1 MSINYTQYVNTLA
14 NRMPVPTSDS
24 GFAIELPNIINAA
37 ELRCYR
43 DLQLQ
48 NTSQR
53 DSSATFT
60 TGTRDFNIPSSLGTF
75 VVTQQLNVITP
86 SGTTV
91 PDNGTRVP
99 LIPCSQEMLNAMWP
113 SASGSTVPQ
122 YFAMVNDNLAIV
134 GPWPDKAYTVEVA
147 GTVRPAALST
157 TNVTTLLSWYFP
169 DQFLAASMVIAS
181 GYMKNFGAGV
191 DDPKM
196 AMTWESIYQA
206 TLKGASIEEAMKQ
219 FQGPAWSSSEPTPL
233 TPPRT

>member
-1 MSINYTQYVNTLA
+1 MSLTYSQYVSSLA
-14 NRMPVPTSDS
+14 NRMPVPTSDP
-24 GFAIELPNIINAA
+24 GFTIELPNIIDAA

-48 NTSQR
+48 NTSVR

-60 TGTRDFNIPSSLGTF
+60 TSSRNFTLPTASGTF

-86 SGTTV
+86 AGTTD
-91 PDNGTRVP
+91 PELGTRTA
-99 LIPCSQEMLNAMWP
+99 LIPASQEMLNAMWP
-113 SASGSTVPQ
+113 SVAGSTVPQ

-134 GPWPDKAYTVEVA
+134 GPWPDAAYNVEA
-147 GTVRPAALST
+147 IGTIRPAPLSS
-157 TNVTTLLSWYFP
+157 TNVTTLLSVNFP

-196 AMTWESIYQA
+196 AMTWETIYQA

-219 FQGPAWSSSEPTPL
+219 FQGPAWSSSEPTPM